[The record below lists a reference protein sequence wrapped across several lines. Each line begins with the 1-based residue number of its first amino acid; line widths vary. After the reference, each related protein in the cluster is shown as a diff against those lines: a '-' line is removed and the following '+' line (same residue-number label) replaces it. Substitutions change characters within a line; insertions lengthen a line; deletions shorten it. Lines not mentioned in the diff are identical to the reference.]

1 MLAAKHTPADALAIA
16 AGIDLAALLL
26 LGWRVEGGVEYA
38 PAELELVTA
47 PSQDVAVT
55 PAGETSAVARPR
67 PGSTENAPVR
77 EMGIRNATGSE
88 VRVEVSIT
96 PQSGELDDVLGLRI
110 VTDDRQVFA
119 GSLAE
124 LVREGAGF
132 PLAGGAETNLEIH
145 AHLREDAPVEAWAGR
160 SGAVRIE
167 LGTRS

>member
-1 MLAAKHTPADALAIA
+1 MLAAKHIPADVLAIA
-16 AGIDLAALLL
+16 AGIALAALLL

-55 PAGETSAVARPR
+55 PGGETSAVARLR
-67 PGSTENAPVR
+67 PGSTGIAPVR
-77 EMGIRNATGSE
+77 EIGIRNATGT
-88 VRVEVSIT
+88 VMRVEIT
-96 PQSGELDDVLGLRI
+96 MTPLGGELDDVLRLRI

-119 GSLAE
+119 GSLSQ

-145 AHLREDAPVEAWAGR
+145 ARLREDAPVEAWAGR
-160 SGAVRIE
+160 SDVVRIE